1 MKKIVSILL
10 IAASLVGCG
19 EDVKFNDPAF
29 QGLVNNE
36 LWRSTSREA
45 RFNDDGSIT
54 ITGMRGY
61 ETMEVRI
68 ATTAINDTISFGN
81 NTGTYAKFTIDAPE
95 SLTVYETTE
104 EGGNGKVVI
113 NEINFNEGFVSGKV
127 LYFNAPLESGLPI
140 YDDLVNFYQG
150 YFYRVPIVN

>member
-10 IAASLVGCG
+10 IATTLIGCG

-36 LWRSTSREA
+36 LWRSTTREA
-45 RFNDDGSIT
+45 RLNSDGSIT
-54 ITGMRGY
+54 IKGMREY

-81 NTGTYAKFTIDAPE
+81 NDSTYAKFIVDAPE
-95 SLTVYETTE
+95 SLTEYQTSE

-113 NEINFNEGFVSGKV
+113 QEINLSEGYVSGKV
-127 LYFNAPLESGLPI
+127 LYFNAPISSGLPI
-140 YDDLVNFYQG
+140 YSDLANFYQG